1 MSIALGIALILAL
14 TAATGYFVAQ
24 EFAYVAVDRNALKE
38 LAAEGDEPAQRAL
51 KVTSRLSFTLSAAQF
66 GITVTALLVG
76 YISEPLVGAGIAELL
91 DPSMSYAA
99 RLSLSVT
106 AVLIFS
112 TVVQMVFGELAPKNL
127 AIARTVPLARALS
140 RSTLIY
146 LTVAGPIVRLFDR
159 ASTTL
164 LRKVGIEPVEEL
176 EHGATAEDLTRIIDE
191 SHAGG
196 LLDDDLSDVL
206 EGGLRFRELDAGEV
220 MTPRVR
226 VQTVHADDP
235 VSRLVELLDTGW
247 SRFPVTGTDGDDIVG
262 VAGIAEVLAVAPE
275 LRATT
280 SVGSVTPE
288 PTVVPTSAP
297 LPRVLEQIR
306 TEHRQ
311 MAIVVDEHGGCAGVV
326 TFEDIA
332 EEVVGEILDEDD
344 TDMVSV
350 EPDGPDAWVVPGHLR
365 LDELDTATGVRL
377 TATDEYSTISG
388 LILEALGR
396 TAQVA
401 DVVEVQG
408 RREVDT
414 EDHHHHG
421 DLAST
426 SASDSGERDSRG
438 DKADRH
444 DASGERHR
452 HGEHADP
459 SSSERH
465 RRDDSDDHH
474 TGRPHVTVRLTVH
487 AVDRHVPASVR
498 VEVLDLLG
506 ELELLDDNAIG
517 DEPDAPDEATHG
529 ELEPTVPAGA
539 DQDRATRHADHSRG
553 NDERSA
559 R

>member
-38 LAAEGDEPAQRAL
+38 LAATGDEPAQRAL

-140 RSTLIY
+140 RSTLVY
-146 LTVAGPIVRLFDR
+146 LTLAGPLVRLFDR

-176 EHGATAEDLTRIIDE
+176 EHGATAEDLTRIIDA

-196 LLDDDLSDVL
+196 LLDDDLSEVL
-206 EGGLRFRELDAGEV
+206 EGGLRFRELDAGDV

-226 VQTVHADDP
+226 VQTVHAADP
-235 VSRLVELLDTGW
+235 VSRLVELLDTSW

-280 SVGSVTPE
+280 LVGSVTPE

-306 TEHRQ
+306 ADHRQ
-311 MAIVVDEHGGCAGVV
+311 MAVVVDEHGGFAGIV

-344 TDMVSV
+344 TDIIAV

-365 LDELDTATGVRL
+365 LDELDSATGVRL
-377 TATDEYSTISG
+377 SATDEYSTISG
-388 LILEALGR
+388 LILEHLGR
-396 TAQVA
+396 TAQVG
-401 DVVEVQG
+401 DVVEAEG
-408 RREVDT
+408 RREV
-414 EDHHHHG
+414 E
-421 DLAST
+421 
-426 SASDSGERDSRG
+426 
-438 DKADRH
+438 
-444 DASGERHR
+444 SGERHR
-452 HGEHADP
+452 GDDAPESLPD
-459 SSSERH
+459 ERNGSGAPAERQRH
-465 RRDDSDDHH
+465 DDTDDHH
-474 TGRPHVTVRLTVH
+474 TLRPHVTVRLTVD

-498 VEVLDLLG
+498 VEVLDLMS
-506 ELELLDDNAIG
+506 ELELLDDQHSDSDSDDSDDLSDETPDG
-517 DEPDAPDEATHG
+517 DARGEASAT
-529 ELEPTVPAGA
+529 PSAGA
-539 DQDRATRHADHSRG
+539 TREGDDRTHSVHAST
-553 NDERSA
+553 ERSD